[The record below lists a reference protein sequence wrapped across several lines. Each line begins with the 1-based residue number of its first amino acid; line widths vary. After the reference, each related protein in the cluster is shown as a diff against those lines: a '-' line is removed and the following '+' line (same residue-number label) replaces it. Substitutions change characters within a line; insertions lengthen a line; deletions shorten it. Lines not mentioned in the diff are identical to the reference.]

1 LVRCVNLQETL
12 KETRKKQ
19 AEQTD
24 EALLGFIRERPGAL
38 SLYQIAQEMEW
49 SIGRVQKSVERLS
62 KNYLI
67 SYKRAFLGGRFLKLI
82 VPTKTEERHNPQPA
96 VDLPTLFERTI
107 TIPTELMSSDCWSNH
122 AFLYALDR
130 LTLGISADRERSWQ
144 ESSLLEAKV
153 QLRRVEK
160 ATIVELPENIYHF
173 YLLNMNDYD
182 SSTFAKGDKILVTVG
197 RIRSAE
203 KPNRES

>member
-1 LVRCVNLQETL
+1 MNLQETV

-24 EALLGFIRERPGAL
+24 EALLVFIRERPGAL
-38 SLYQIAQEMEW
+38 SLYQIAQEMDW

-62 KNYLI
+62 KNGLV
-67 SYKRAFLGGRFLKLI
+67 SYKRAFLGGRSLKLI
-82 VPTKTEERHNPQPA
+82 VPTRTQEKHSQQPA
-96 VDLPTLFERTI
+96 VDLPTPFERTI
-107 TIPTELMSSDCWSNH
+107 TIPTELVSSDCWSDH

-130 LTLGISADRERSWQ
+130 LTLGMSADRERRWQ

-160 ATIVELPENIYHF
+160 TTIVELPENVYHF
-173 YLLNMNDYD
+173 YLLNVNDYD
-182 SSTFAKGDKILVTVG
+182 ISTFAKGDKILVTVG

-203 KPNRES
+203 KSNRES

>member
-1 LVRCVNLQETL
+1 VNLQETV

-24 EALLGFIRERPGAL
+24 EALLVFIRERPGAL
-38 SLYQIAQEMEW
+38 SLYQIAQEMDW

-62 KNYLI
+62 QNGLV
-67 SYKRAFLGGRFLKLI
+67 SYKRAFLGGRSLKLI
-82 VPTKTEERHNPQPA
+82 VPTRTQEKHSQQPA
-96 VDLPTLFERTI
+96 VDLPTPFERTI
-107 TIPTELMSSDCWSNH
+107 TIPTELVSSDCWSDH

-130 LTLGISADRERSWQ
+130 LTLGISADRERRWQ

-160 ATIVELPENIYHF
+160 TTIVELPENVYHF
-173 YLLNMNDYD
+173 YLLNVNDYD
-182 SSTFAKGDKILVTVG
+182 ISTFAKGDKILVTVVG
-197 RIRSAE
+197 FDQRKNPTVNHRT
-203 KPNRES
+203 

>member
-1 LVRCVNLQETL
+1 VNLQEAV

-24 EALLGFIRERPGAL
+24 EALLSFIRERPGAL
-38 SLYQIAQEMEW
+38 SLYQIAQEMDW

-62 KNYLI
+62 KNGLI
-67 SYKRAFLGGRFLKLI
+67 SYTRAFLGGRSLKLI
-82 VPTKTEERHNPQPA
+82 VPTKTEEKHGQQPA
-96 VDLPTLFERTI
+96 VDLPTLERII
-107 TIPTELMSSDCWSNH
+107 TIPTELVSSDCWSDH

-130 LTLGISADRERSWQ
+130 LTLGISADRERRWQ

-160 ATIVELPENIYHF
+160 TTIVELPENVYHF
-173 YLLNMNDYD
+173 YLLNVNDYD
-182 SSTFAKGDKILVTVG
+182 ISTFAKGDKILVTVG

-203 KPNRES
+203 KSNRES

>member
-1 LVRCVNLQETL
+1 VNLQETV

-24 EALLGFIRERPGAL
+24 EALLVFIRERPGAL
-38 SLYQIAQEMEW
+38 SLYQIAQEMDW

-62 KNYLI
+62 KNGLV
-67 SYKRAFLGGRFLKLI
+67 SYKRAFLGGRSLKLI
-82 VPTKTEERHNPQPA
+82 VPTRTQENHSQQPA
-96 VDLPTLFERTI
+96 VDLPTPFERTI
-107 TIPTELMSSDCWSNH
+107 TIPTELVSSDCWSDH

-130 LTLGISADRERSWQ
+130 LTLGISADRERRWQ

-160 ATIVELPENIYHF
+160 TTIVELPENVHHF
-173 YLLNMNDYD
+173 YLLNVNDYD
-182 SSTFAKGDKILVTVG
+182 ISTFAKGDKILVTVVG
-197 RIRSAE
+197 FDQRKNPTVNHRT
-203 KPNRES
+203 

>member
-1 LVRCVNLQETL
+1 
-12 KETRKKQ
+12 
-19 AEQTD
+19 
-24 EALLGFIRERPGAL
+24 
-38 SLYQIAQEMEW
+38 
-49 SIGRVQKSVERLS
+49 
-62 KNYLI
+62 
-67 SYKRAFLGGRFLKLI
+67 
-82 VPTKTEERHNPQPA
+82 
-96 VDLPTLFERTI
+96 
-107 TIPTELMSSDCWSNH
+107 MSSDCWSNH

-160 ATIVELPENIYHF
+160 ATAVELPENIYHF

-182 SSTFAKGDKILVTVG
+182 ISTFAKGDKILVTVG
-197 RIRSAE
+197 RIRSAK

>member
-1 LVRCVNLQETL
+1 VNLQETV

-38 SLYQIAQEMEW
+38 SLYQIAQEMDW

-62 KNYLI
+62 KNGLI
-67 SYKRAFLGGRFLKLI
+67 FHKRAFFGGRALKLI
-82 VPTKTEERHNPQPA
+82 VSTKTEEKHGQQPA
-96 VDLPTLFERTI
+96 VGLPTPFEHTI
-107 TIPTELMSSDCWSNH
+107 TIPTELVSSDCWGDY

-130 LTLGISADRERSWQ
+130 LTLGISADREGMWQ
-144 ESSLLEAKV
+144 ESSILEVKV
-153 QLRRVEK
+153 QLRRVK
-160 ATIVELPENIYHF
+160 KTTIVELPENLYHF
-173 YLLNMNDYD
+173 YLLDVNGYD
-182 SSTFAKGDKILVTVG
+182 ISTFAKGNKILLTVD

>member
-1 LVRCVNLQETL
+1 VNLQETV

-38 SLYQIAQEMEW
+38 SLYQIAQEMDW

-62 KNYLI
+62 KNGLI
-67 SYKRAFLGGRFLKLI
+67 SCKRAFLGGRSLKLI
-82 VPTKTEERHNPQPA
+82 VPTKTEEKHGQQPA
-96 VDLPTLFERTI
+96 VDLPTPLERTI
-107 TIPTELMSSDCWSNH
+107 TVPTELVSNDCWSDH

-130 LTLGISADRERSWQ
+130 LTLGMSADREKRWQ
-144 ESSLLEAKV
+144 ETSLLETKV

-160 ATIVELPENIYHF
+160 TTVVELPENIYHF
-173 YLLNMNDYD
+173 YHLNLNDYD
-182 SSTFAKGDKILVTVG
+182 ISTFAKGNKILLTVG

-203 KPNRES
+203 KSRR

>member
-1 LVRCVNLQETL
+1 MNLQETL

-38 SLYQIAQEMEW
+38 SLYQIAQEMDW
-49 SIGRVQKSVERLS
+49 SIGRVQKSVERLA

-67 SYKRAFLGGRFLKLI
+67 AYKRAFLGGRFLKLI
-82 VPTKTEERHNPQPA
+82 VPTKTKEKHGQQPA
-96 VDLPTLFERTI
+96 VGLPTPFERTI
-107 TIPTELMSSDCWSNH
+107 TIPAELVSSDCWGDY

-130 LTLGISADRERSWQ
+130 LTLGISADRERRWQ
-144 ESSLLEAKV
+144 ESSLIEVKV
-153 QLRRVEK
+153 QLRRVK
-160 ATIVELPENIYHF
+160 KTTIVELPENVYHF
-173 YLLNMNDYD
+173 YLLDVNDYD
-182 SSTFAKGDKILVTVG
+182 IFTFAKGNKILLTVD

-203 KPNRES
+203 KPNCKS